1 MATTVYANVPISSSR
16 RRTGAVLAGLPTL
29 FLLVDGLGKVLR
41 LAPVVE
47 GTVVLGYPESAV
59 VLIGLVEL
67 VCVAAYAVPQTSV
80 LGAILVTGY
89 LGGAVAT
96 HLRVGSPLL
105 THTLFPVYLGVLVWG
120 ALFLMEDRLPALL
133 PLRRT

>member
-105 THTLFPVYLGVLVWG
+105 THILFPVYLGVLVWG